1 MTTQDSY
8 SPYAYPPEWYA
19 EVAKLNIYQRL
30 HGAMS
35 DAKPVA
41 KTAKDGI
48 KFKFHGHEAVSAMVK
63 ALAEKWRIVV
73 ESSVVE
79 HRFEVMEIY
88 GKPRMMCILTV
99 RVRWINIDKPEEYS
113 EVQAVGYGVD
123 ESDKGPGKALS
134 YALKMA
140 QLKALLIHDGEKL
153 DNEEFCYQHEREA
166 AQLAAAKQEW
176 AKMVKKLGYKLA
188 DEGERMKQEYG
199 PSPSLEAILLDTD
212 DMKAVYAKQE
222 AKKQKATNKV
232 PNTTEEEAAVDEMI
246 DEAVMTSR
254 VDDPERQAALAL
266 FPDPDPKPTFVD
278 RG

>member
-1 MTTQDSY
+1 MTINESY
-8 SPYAYPPEWYA
+8 SPYTYPPEWYA

-30 HGAMS
+30 HGAMA

-48 KFKFHGHEAVSAMVK
+48 KFKFHGHEAVNAMVK

-79 HRFEVMEIY
+79 HRFEITEIY
-88 GKPRMMCILTV
+88 GKPRPLCILTV

-134 YALKMA
+134 YAIKMA

-153 DNEEFCYQHEREA
+153 DNEEFCYQHEREEN
-166 AQLAAAKQEW
+166 QLADAKQEW

-199 PSPSLEAILLDTD
+199 PSPSLESILLDID
-212 DMKAVYAKQE
+212 DMKAVLAKE
-222 AKKQKATNKV
+222 TAKAAKKGTPEPAQPEPAPV
-232 PNTTEEEAAVDEMI
+232 PNSTEEERAVQEI
-246 DEAVMTSR
+246 LDEAFS
-254 VDDPERQAALAL
+254 PES
-266 FPDPDPKPTFVD
+266 
-278 RG
+278 